1 LRSTFT
7 NGSFVHCV
15 EDNDDD
21 DDLIMEDEPTEITT
35 PSRKRKANGAS
46 DADLSTKKL
55 KRSIDANCQEDEDIV
70 VL

>member
-15 EDNDDD
+15 EDDDD